1 MHGIRSIVRSGAKIR
16 NSVVMGGDRYES
28 FEEQNINIEKGIPS
42 IGIGEGS
49 LVQNAILDHNVR
61 IGRNV
66 RIVNQNGMEDHD
78 GSDFTIRDGIT
89 VIHKDAV
96 IPDDTVI

>member
-1 MHGIRSIVRSGAKIR
+1 
-16 NSVVMGGDRYES
+16 MGGDRYES
-28 FEEQNINIEKGIPS
+28 LEEQNINIEKGIPP
-42 IGIGEGS
+42 IGIGEDS

-78 GSDFTIRDGIT
+78 GADFTIRNGIT
-89 VIHKDAV
+89 VIHKNAAL
-96 IPDDTVI
+96 PDDTVI